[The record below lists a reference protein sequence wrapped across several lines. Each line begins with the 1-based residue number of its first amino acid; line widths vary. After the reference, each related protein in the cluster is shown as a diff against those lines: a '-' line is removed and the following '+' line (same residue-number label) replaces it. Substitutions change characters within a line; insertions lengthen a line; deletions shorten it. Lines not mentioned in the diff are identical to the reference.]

1 MRGPAGSDG
10 ASGASV
16 PSDNVTT
23 ASAGGDCAGVG
34 AVSSRWYLVTV
45 GRQTG
50 VFKDWYVIG
59 YIPSS
64 SLLSQT

>member
-1 MRGPAGSDG
+1 MRGPAGSDE
-10 ASGASV
+10 ASRASV

-34 AVSSRWYLVTV
+34 VVSSRWYVVTV
-45 GRQTG
+45 GRQTS
-50 VFKDWYVIG
+50 VFEDWYVIG